1 MFPNRGNLARLQEEL
16 LKRTFYI
23 YKYNTLTINDLEISL
38 EKLLHK
44 LEKVNR
50 DLKNEAYETKS
61 QDNKVKKQILY
72 QSSNTTFRKNGV
84 GFLENITCSS
94 LLQDYPPSLDR
105 LVVFGLRGKF
115 FKIVLFHCYFL
126 PTRHG
131 NEEIS
136 ELFDNILTTMD
147 DTSKR
152 YYFLLLKLTT
162 EPIISRMHWKRCQ
175 RQPKCKRQSFTFVLK
190 ITYRSIQEKLFR
202 TISPESRRR
211 NQTGFIKTT
220 ITSKIF

>member
-1 MFPNRGNLARLQEEL
+1 MEL
-16 LKRTFYI
+16 TKLNHRT
-23 YKYNTLTINDLEISL
+23 
-38 EKLLHK
+38 
-44 LEKVNR
+44 
-50 DLKNEAYETKS
+50 TKW
-61 QDNKVKKQILY
+61 KKIQILY

-115 FKIVLFHCYFL
+115 CKIVLFHCYFL

-147 DTSKR
+147 DKSKR

-162 EPIISRMHWKRCQ
+162 EPIISRMHWRRCQ
-175 RQPKCKRQSFTFVLK
+175 RQPKCKRQSFNFVLK
-190 ITYRSIQEKLFR
+190 ITYRSIQEKPFR

-220 ITSKIF
+220 ITSKIFWDFLTFLPSFFSPQVRNLSKISTLSAVIA